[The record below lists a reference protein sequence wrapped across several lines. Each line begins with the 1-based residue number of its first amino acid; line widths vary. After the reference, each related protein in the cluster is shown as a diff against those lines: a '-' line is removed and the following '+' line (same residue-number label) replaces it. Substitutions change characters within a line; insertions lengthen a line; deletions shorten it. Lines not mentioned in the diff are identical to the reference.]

1 MAGVCIDEA
10 LPIDADIRRRVL
22 TIYELTNEFGPAWH
36 NRFQDTYI
44 TTPENIMVIYWPE
57 VPRWC
62 QDADTSLYMPD
73 EEYVWVVDAEHDPER
88 KTVWTGLFYDHVA
101 DVWMVSG
108 EIPVYQQDRQI
119 ATIGHDIVM
128 NELLEWALKDRLE
141 GTYNIVLRADGRTY
155 MRVLCNTWCAA
166 KMSVHFLRQWVRPP

>member
-10 LPIDADIRRRVL
+10 LPIDADIRRRGL

-36 NRFQDTYI
+36 NRFQDPYI

-62 QDADTSLYMPD
+62 QDEDTSLYMPD

-141 GTYNIVLRADGRTY
+141 GTYNIVLRAAGRTS
-155 MRVLCNTWCAA
+155 MRVLCNT
-166 KMSVHFLRQWVRPP
+166 